1 MLAFVPHQP
10 GHNGLATRNHLAL
23 RRWHSGRPPAKLPL
37 PEEAALG
44 AAVKPMPGLACSQE
58 RDEDTWDGVLVFP
71 NFGNLGRRAL
81 VGVVL
86 DFQPPESA
94 ANENIMI

>member
-1 MLAFVPHQP
+1 
-10 GHNGLATRNHLAL
+10 
-23 RRWHSGRPPAKLPL
+23 
-37 PEEAALG
+37 
-44 AAVKPMPGLACSQE
+44 MPGLACSQE

-81 VGVVL
+81 AGVVL

-94 ANENIMI
+94 ANGKYYDKADVYNETETGTKLLPF